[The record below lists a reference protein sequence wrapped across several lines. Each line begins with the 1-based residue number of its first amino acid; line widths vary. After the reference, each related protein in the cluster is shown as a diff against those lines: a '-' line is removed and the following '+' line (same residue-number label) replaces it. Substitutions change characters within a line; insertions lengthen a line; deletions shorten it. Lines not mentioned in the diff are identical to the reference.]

1 MSQSHR
7 IPSHPIASQRIPT
20 HPIAS
25 QRIPTHPNIH
35 PHILSFQLPCNSFYL
50 FFILT
55 TFHLRD
61 IHHNNQFNHIQI
73 LRNSWSN
80 EAKLMIYSNTNLA
93 TCHNTRSYVSA
104 QSRGHCIKSRGHC
117 GQSRDTALSHVTI
130 AFSHVT
136 IAFSHVTIA
145 FSHATSHTIAYH
157 RIPLHP
163 TFIHP
168 SSHSNQY

>member
-104 QSRGHCIKSRGHC
+104 QSRDNCIKSRDNCIKSRDNCIKSRGHC
-117 GQSRDTALSHVTI
+117 GQSRDNCIKSRDHCGQSRDTALSHTAI
-130 AFSHVT
+130 AV
-136 IAFSHVTIA
+136 
-145 FSHATSHTIAYH
+145 SHAT
-157 RIPLHP
+157 LH
-163 TFIHP
+163 
-168 SSHSNQY
+168 